1 MSDPHETNEQSTHTS
16 AVERICSTCNYNLSG
31 LDPHGNCPECGT
43 SIIQACFQCE
53 YELVGLDPSGPC
65 PECGFLIEGSIGRG
79 QLSSADPI
87 YLAKL
92 HKGVFWVQTAIIL
105 MVLQFITM
113 FFLGMIAG
121 TSGAGVGAANTINLI
136 SPILSIAFSV
146 MLLIGWWMLSTP
158 NPDTS
163 DRYSGD
169 DARKLVRIMI
179 LVSAALAVIQLPF
192 TFLSQNGQLNAA
204 LLIASGL
211 GLLSFIVFAVRFFAE
226 MFYIKWMAPLLRNK
240 KVYNRAR
247 MMMWLGPVLC
257 TVGLLLLGLG
267 PLIALIMYWNMLD
280 WVRKDIKAIREA
292 SGSIA

>member
-1 MSDPHETNEQSTHTS
+1 MNEPHETKERATQTPT
-16 AVERICSTCNYNLSG
+16 VERICHKCNYNLTG
-31 LDPHGNCPECGT
+31 LDPHGNCPECGS
-43 SIIQACFQCE
+43 SIIQTCFQCD

-65 PECGFLIEGSIGRG
+65 PECGFPIEGSIGRG
-79 QLSSADPI
+79 QLSTADPA

-92 HKGVFWVQTAIIL
+92 HKGVFWIQTAIIL
-105 MVLQFITM
+105 MVLQFIGM
-113 FFLGMIAG
+113 FFIG
-121 TSGAGVGAANTINLI
+121 TMTGIGGAGVGAANTINLI
-136 SPILSIAFSV
+136 SPILSVAFSV
-146 MLLIGWWMLSTP
+146 MLLIGWWMFSTP

-179 LVSAALAVIQLPF
+179 LISAALTVIQLPF
-192 TFLSQNGQLNAA
+192 AYLSQSGQLDLI
-204 LLIASGL
+204 LLIAGGLSIL
-211 GLLSFIVFAVRFFAE
+211 GLIVFAVRFFAE

-257 TVGLLLLGLG
+257 TVGLLLIGLG
-267 PLIALIMYWNMLD
+267 PLIALVLYWNMLD
-280 WVRKDIKAIREA
+280 WIRKDIKAIREA